1 MMRSMKQAVLGGA
14 AGFVMACTLTPTDV
28 LAASPSLLS
37 SLHQQLVADLK
48 ECTGRHGYDPNQTVG
63 VAENALA
70 PNERPWRQC
79 AYEAVRAYAEEHPSL
94 GGLYTQLISEDIT
107 MTAAIQQGT
116 LTRSERRAR
125 IEALLIQIRVAEDS
139 QIEAANNQGQGG
151 QNPSWSHQERDQL
164 RNIVEGVRG
173 FN

>member
-1 MMRSMKQAVLGGA
+1 MMRSMKQVVLAGT
-14 AGFVMACTLTPTDV
+14 AGFVMACTSIPTDV

-37 SLHQQLVADLK
+37 LLHQELVADLK
-48 ECTGRHGYDPNQTVG
+48 VCTGRFGYDPNQTAG

-70 PNERPWRQC
+70 PNELPWRQC
-79 AYEAVRAYAEEHPSL
+79 AYEAVRAYAQEHPSL
-94 GGLYTQLISEDIT
+94 SGLYTQLINEDIT
-107 MTAAIQQGT
+107 MTTAIQQGT

-125 IEALLIQIRVAEDS
+125 IEALLTQIRVAEDS
-139 QIEAANNQGQGG
+139 QIEAADNQGQGG

-164 RNIVEGVRG
+164 RNVVEGVRG

>member
-1 MMRSMKQAVLGGA
+1 MMRSMKQVVLGGA

-37 SLHQQLVADLK
+37 SLHQQLVAGLK
-48 ECTGRHGYDPNQTVG
+48 ACTGRHGYDPNQTVG

-70 PNERPWRQC
+70 PNELPWRQC

-94 GGLYTQLISEDIT
+94 GGLYTQLINEDIT

-125 IEALLIQIRVAEDS
+125 IETLLTQIRAAENS
-139 QIEAANNQGQGG
+139 QIEAADNQGQGG

-164 RNIVEGVRG
+164 SNVSEGVGG

>member
-1 MMRSMKQAVLGGA
+1 MMRSMKRVVLGGA
-14 AGFVMACTLTPTDV
+14 AGVVMACTSIPTDV

-48 ECTGRHGYDPNQTVG
+48 ACTGRHGYDPNQTAG
-63 VAENALA
+63 MAENALA
-70 PNERPWRQC
+70 PNELPWRQC

-94 GGLYTQLISEDIT
+94 GGLYTQLINEDIT

-125 IEALLIQIRVAEDS
+125 IEALLTQIRVAEDS

>member
-1 MMRSMKQAVLGGA
+1 MMRSMKQMVLGGA
-14 AGFVMACTLTPTDV
+14 AGFVMAWTSMPTDV

-48 ECTGRHGYDPNQTVG
+48 ACTGRHGYDPNQTAG
-63 VAENALA
+63 MAENTLA
-70 PNERPWRQC
+70 PNELPWRQC

-94 GGLYTQLISEDIT
+94 GGLYTQLINEDIT

-125 IEALLIQIRVAEDS
+125 IEALLTQIRVAEDS
-139 QIEAANNQGQGG
+139 QIEVANNQGQGG
-151 QNPSWSHQERDQL
+151 QNPSWSQQERDQL

>member
-1 MMRSMKQAVLGGA
+1 MMRSMKQVVLGGA

-37 SLHQQLVADLK
+37 SLHQQLVAGLTA
-48 ECTGRHGYDPNQTVG
+48 CTGRHGYDPNQTVG

-70 PNERPWRQC
+70 PNELPWRQC
-79 AYEAVRAYAEEHPSL
+79 AYEVVRAYAEEHPSL
-94 GGLYTQLISEDIT
+94 GGLYTQLINEDIT

-125 IEALLIQIRVAEDS
+125 IETLLTQIRAAENS
-139 QIEAANNQGQGG
+139 QIEAADNQGQGG

-164 RNIVEGVRG
+164 SNVSEGVGG

>member
-1 MMRSMKQAVLGGA
+1 
-14 AGFVMACTLTPTDV
+14 MACASEPTDA

-37 SLHQQLVADLK
+37 LLHQQLVAALK
-48 ECTGRHGYDPNQTVG
+48 DCTGRYGSDPNQTAG

-70 PNERPWRQC
+70 PNEHPWREC
-79 AYEAVRAYAEEHPSL
+79 AYEAVRAYAQEHPSL
-94 GGLYTQLISEDIT
+94 GGLYTQLINEDIT
-107 MTAAIQQGT
+107 MTTAIQQGT

-125 IEALLIQIRVAEDS
+125 LEALLTQIRVAEDS
-139 QIEAANNQGQGG
+139 QIEAADNQGQGG

-164 RNIVEGVRG
+164 RNVVEGVRG